1 MLGHHLIG
9 APNNIKRNKA
19 MLEELGIR
27 AKEAEKELMVA
38 TTVEKNAALKSIAE
52 ALVMSADEII
62 EANTKDIQNGIDNG
76 MSKALLDRLKLDRER
91 IEGMAQGVMDVVSL
105 PDPVGR
111 VLNSF
116 ERPNGLKIEKVSTP
130 LGVIGVIFEARPNV
144 TSDAAALAL
153 KSGNAVILRGGK
165 EAINS
170 NTKIAQVMRAAVKE
184 TGMNEDVIQLVENTT
199 RESSTALMTL
209 NEYVDVL
216 IPRGG
221 AGLIQAV
228 VKNATVPVIE
238 TGVGNCHVYVD
249 RDADIDMAVE
259 IVFNAKTNRPSV
271 CNAAE
276 SLLIHKDVAKEA
288 LVKIKNKLDEKEVE
302 LVGDKE
308 AIDILKNSDEVSD
321 GFDIEE
327 ATDDDW
333 ATEYL
338 DYKMSV
344 KIVDTLEEAIEHIY
358 QYSTGNSECIVTES
372 IDRANEFMD
381 RVDSAAVYVNAS
393 TRFTDGGEFG
403 FGAEIGI
410 STQKLHARGPIGL
423 PELQSFKYKIYG
435 DGQIR

>member
-1 MLGHHLIG
+1 
-9 APNNIKRNKA
+9 
-19 MLEELGIR
+19 MLEELGMR

-38 TTVEKNAALKSIAE
+38 STIEKNAALNAIAD

-62 EANTKDIQNGIDNG
+62 EANAKDIQNGIDNG

-91 IEGMAQGVMDVVSL
+91 IEGMAQGVRDVVSL

-116 ERPNGLKIEKVSTP
+116 ERPNGLKIQKVSTP

-170 NTKIAQVMRAAVKE
+170 NTKIAQVMRAAVKD

-209 NEYVDVL
+209 NDYVDVL

-288 LVKIKNKLDEKEVE
+288 LVKIKEKLDEKEVE

-308 AIDILKNSDEVSD
+308 AIEILKDSKASD
-321 GFDIEE
+321 GFEIEE

-344 KIVDTLEEAIEHIY
+344 KIVETLEEAIEHIY
-358 QYSTGNSECIVTES
+358 QYSSGHSECIVTES
-372 IDRANEFMD
+372 EDRANEFMD

-423 PELQSFKYKIYG
+423 PELQSFKYKVYG
-435 DGQIR
+435 TGQIR

>member
-1 MLGHHLIG
+1 
-9 APNNIKRNKA
+9 

-38 TTVEKNAALKSIAE
+38 TTVEKNAALKSIAD

-62 EANTKDIQNGIDNG
+62 EANAKDIQNGIDNG

-288 LVKIKNKLDEKEVE
+288 LVKIKKKLDEKEVE

-358 QYSTGNSECIVTES
+358 QYSTGHSECIVTES

>member
-1 MLGHHLIG
+1 
-9 APNNIKRNKA
+9 

-38 TTVEKNAALKSIAE
+38 TSVEKNAALKSIAD

-62 EANTKDIQNGIDNG
+62 EANAKDIQNGIDNG

-91 IEGMAQGVMDVVSL
+91 IEGMAQGVLDVVSL

-170 NTKIAQVMRAAVKE
+170 NTKIAEVMRSAVKE
-184 TGMNEDVIQLVENTT
+184 SGMNEDVIQLVENTS

-302 LVGDKE
+302 LVGDQE
-308 AIDILKNSDEVSD
+308 AIDILKNADEVTD

-358 QYSTGNSECIVTES
+358 KYSTGHSECIVTES
-372 IDRANEFMD
+372 MDRANEFMD

-423 PELQSFKYKIYG
+423 PELQSFKYKVYG
-435 DGQIR
+435 NGQIR

>member
-1 MLGHHLIG
+1 
-9 APNNIKRNKA
+9 

-38 TTVEKNAALKSIAE
+38 TTIEKNDALKSIAD
-52 ALVMSADEII
+52 ALVMNADEII
-62 EANTKDIQNGIDNG
+62 EANAKDIQNGIDNG

-91 IEGMAQGVMDVVSL
+91 IEGMAKGVMDVVSL

-111 VLNSF
+111 VLNTF

-170 NTKIAQVMRAAVKE
+170 NTKIAQVMRQAVKE

-228 VKNATVPVIE
+228 VKNSTVPVIE

-259 IVFNAKTNRPSV
+259 IVFNSKTDRPSV

-276 SLLIHKDVAKEA
+276 SLLIHKEVAKEA
-288 LVKIKNKLDEKEVE
+288 LVKIKEKLDEKEVE

-308 AIDILKNSDEVSD
+308 AIEILKNSENSD

-358 QYSTGNSECIVTES
+358 KYSSGHSECIVTES
-372 IDRANEFMD
+372 EDRANEFMD

-423 PELQSFKYKIYG
+423 PELQSFKYKVYG
-435 DGQIR
+435 TGQIR

>member
-1 MLGHHLIG
+1 
-9 APNNIKRNKA
+9 

-38 TTVEKNAALKSIAE
+38 TTVEKNNALKSIAD
-52 ALVMSADEII
+52 ALVMNADEII
-62 EANTKDIQNGIDNG
+62 EANAKDIQNGIDNG
-76 MSKALLDRLKLDRER
+76 MGKALLDRLKLDRER

-111 VLNSF
+111 VINSF

-184 TGMNEDVIQLVENTT
+184 SGMNEDVIQLVENTT

-276 SLLIHKDVAKEA
+276 SLIIHKDVAKEA

-308 AIDILKNSDEVSD
+308 AIDILKNSDKVAD
-321 GFDIEE
+321 DFDMEE

-358 QYSTGNSECIVTES
+358 QYSTGHSECIVTES
-372 IDRANEFMD
+372 TDRANEFMD